1 MRYARFEVLI
11 LAAGAFAVFGSV
23 LFPASG
29 PPVAQEI
36 VAQALLFAVLAA
48 AVYGGR
54 NAGATAA
61 ILSSILYV
69 VLRAPL
75 FVSDAGIDLAPIGML
90 AVRIV
95 GYLFVGVVG
104 GIVCDRLRS
113 VLDES
118 RDNEGL
124 DPWSRS
130 YNQKFVVRA
139 IEGAIG
145 ESERYDTVFSVLTV
159 RIAPEVFGGMRSTRE
174 RSLVRTIAEH
184 ISGDIRLVD
193 VLGRVEDGSFVLVL
207 PHTPAEG
214 ATVVADRL
222 RASVASLIG
231 AQPGNVRTTALS
243 APADTGQIKQ
253 LLEQL
258 SVRVTD

>member
-1 MRYARFEVLI
+1 MRYARFEVLV
-11 LAAGAFAVFGSV
+11 LAAGALAVFGSV

-36 VAQALLFAVLAA
+36 IAQALLFAVLAA

-54 NAGATAA
+54 NVGAAAA
-61 ILSSILYV
+61 IVSSTLYL

-75 FVSDAGIDLAPIGML
+75 FISDVGIDLAPIGML
-90 AVRIV
+90 AVRIA

-104 GIVCDRLRS
+104 GIVCDRLRT

-118 RDNEGL
+118 RDNEGF

-130 YNQKFVVRA
+130 YNQKLVTRA
-139 IEGAIG
+139 IEGAMG
-145 ESERYDTVFSVLTV
+145 ETERYDTVFSVLTL
-159 RIAPEVFGGMRSTRE
+159 RIAPAIFDGMRSTRK
-174 RSLVRTIAEH
+174 RSLVRSIAEH

-193 VLGRVEDGSFVLVL
+193 VLGRVDDGSFVVVL

-214 ATVVADRL
+214 AAVVADRL
-222 RASVASLIG
+222 RSSVTELVG
-231 AQPGNVRTTALS
+231 AQPGNIETAALS
-243 APADTGQIKQ
+243 VPADTGQISQ
-253 LLEQL
+253 MLERL
-258 SVRVTD
+258 RTRDSD